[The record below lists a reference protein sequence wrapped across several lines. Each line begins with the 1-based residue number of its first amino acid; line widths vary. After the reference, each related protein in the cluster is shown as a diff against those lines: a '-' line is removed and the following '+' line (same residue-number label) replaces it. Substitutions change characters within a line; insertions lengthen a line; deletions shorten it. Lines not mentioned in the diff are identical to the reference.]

1 MEIGD
6 KVKVIGQDIFGTIL
20 RKDKNKYI
28 ILDDDDSWQEEN
40 CLAELE
46 YKDYE
51 LKKINYDKKET
62 TTS

>member
-6 KVKVIGQDIFGTIL
+6 KVKVIGQDIFGTII
-20 RKDKNKYI
+20 RKEKNKYV

-40 CLAELE
+40 HLATLE

-51 LKKINYDKKET
+51 LEQLNN
-62 TTS
+62 

>member
-40 CLAELE
+40 HLAELE

-51 LKKINYDKKET
+51 LKKINYD
-62 TTS
+62 

>member
-6 KVKVIGQDIFGTIL
+6 KVKVIGQDIFGTII
-20 RKDKNKYI
+20 RKEKNKYV

-40 CLAELE
+40 HLATLE

-51 LKKINYDKKET
+51 LKQLNN
-62 TTS
+62 